1 LGDIVK
7 SCTEEVDR
15 FLEFVLLFYRPFFV
29 VAFFTGLRAG
39 EMSTLKWKNVDF
51 DRRIIK
57 VVGTRA
63 NGEEGR
69 PKTNSSYRDI
79 DMLPV
84 DYDALKEQGLRT
96 RLRSEYV
103 FLNPDNRPIE
113 TLRKNAL
120 TKGLKKAGI
129 DYRPVIQTRHTSAT
143 LIE

>member
-7 SCTEEVDR
+7 SCTEEVGR

-84 DYDALKEQGLRT
+84 DYDALKDKDYEHGSAVNTSFSIRT
-96 RLRSEYV
+96 IGQS
-103 FLNPDNRPIE
+103 RPFGR
-113 TLRKNAL
+113 T
-120 TKGLKKAGI
+120 
-129 DYRPVIQTRHTSAT
+129 P
-143 LIE
+143 